1 MRGNRTMQN
10 RINKELSLEAKDYIL
25 KANQIVIVPHAGP
38 DGDAIGSSLALMRYL
53 KKQGKQVK
61 VICPNAYP
69 EFLTWLHSED
79 ELDVFEKTEEA
90 CTTYINDSD
99 LIFIL
104 DHNSFK
110 RSGDVGKLLEKQKAP
125 KIMIDHHPMP
135 EAIADITLS
144 DTAMCSTCEMIY
156 EFIDAMG
163 GNDQIDKDI
172 AECIYTGI
180 ITDTGGLSYNSSNER
195 IYQIVGALMK
205 KGIDKAKVHDKIYDN
220 YSANRMKLLG
230 YCLNE
235 GMELLPEYEAAII
248 HLTKETLAAF
258 DYQDGDT
265 EGFVNHPL
273 SIKGINISVIF
284 MEKDDTV
291 KISFRSKGDIPINQ
305 MARDFFNGGGHINA
319 AGGRTYESMTKGIEK
334 FKKELPA
341 FYKSL

>member
-1 MRGNRTMQN
+1 MIMQN
-10 RINKELSLEAKDYIL
+10 RIDIEKSLLAKEYIL
-25 KANQIVIVPHAGP
+25 KAEQIAIIPHAGP

-53 KKQGKQVK
+53 KKIGKQVR

-69 EFLTWLHSED
+69 QFLTWLHDET
-79 ELDVFEKTEEA
+79 ELDVFDGAEEF
-90 CTTYINDSD
+90 CTTYIDQSD

-110 RSGDVGKLLEKQKAP
+110 RSGDLGKLLEKNTASKV
-125 KIMIDHHPMP
+125 MIDHHPMP
-135 EAIADITLS
+135 EDIADVTIS
-144 DTAMCSTCEMIY
+144 DTAMCSTCEMVY
-156 EFIDAMG
+156 EFIGALG
-163 GNDQIDKDI
+163 GNNQIDKEI

-195 IYQIVGALMK
+195 IYQVVGDLMG

-220 YSANRMKLLG
+220 YSAHRMKMLG

-235 GMELLPEYEAAII
+235 GMELLPEYETAII
-248 HLTKETLAAF
+248 HLTKETLEAF
-258 DYQDGDT
+258 EYQDGDT
-265 EGFVNHPL
+265 EGFVNYPL
-273 SIKGINISVIF
+273 SIKGINISIIF
-284 MEKDDTV
+284 MEKDDCV
-291 KISFRSKGDIPINQ
+291 KISFRSKGSIPINQ

-319 AGGRTYESMTKGIEK
+319 AGGRTYESMSKAIRK

>member
-1 MRGNRTMQN
+1 MMQN
-10 RINKELSLEAKDYIL
+10 RINLELSLSAKEYIQNA
-25 KANQIVIVPHAGP
+25 KQIVIVPHAGP

-53 KKQGKQVK
+53 KKLGKQVK
-61 VICPNAYP
+61 AICPNAYP
-69 EFLTWLHSED
+69 EFLTWLHGND
-79 ELDVFEKTEEA
+79 ELDVFEKAEEA
-90 CTTYINDSD
+90 CTAYVNESD

-110 RSGDVGKLLEKQKAP
+110 RSGDIGKLLEPHKAT

-135 EAIADITLS
+135 EDIADITIS
-144 DTAMCSTCEMIY
+144 DTAMCSTCEMVY
-156 EFIDAMG
+156 EFIDAIG

-172 AECIYTGI
+172 AECLYTGI

-195 IYQIVGALMK
+195 IYQVVGDLMA

-220 YSANRMKLLG
+220 YSAHRMKMLG

-258 DYQDGDT
+258 EYQDGDT
-265 EGFVNHPL
+265 EGFVNYPL

-319 AGGRTYESMTKGIEK
+319 AGGRTYESMPKAIAK